1 MQTSPPPLQ
10 PCTHIFH
17 AKLEDDLYF
26 TKSDHMS
33 APVWLSFETAEFK
46 ELQFPAHWFRES
58 DLSVPLVT
66 WSCRQVDQKAVMRG
80 AESRWS
86 ASAFAGSARTGS
98 VFSGHQ

>member
-1 MQTSPPPLQ
+1 MQTSPTPLQ

-33 APVWLSFETAEFK
+33 ALVWLSFETAEFK
-46 ELQFPAHWFRES
+46 ELQFPAHWIRES

-66 WSCRQVDQKAVMRG
+66 WSCRQVD
-80 AESRWS
+80 
-86 ASAFAGSARTGS
+86 
-98 VFSGHQ
+98 